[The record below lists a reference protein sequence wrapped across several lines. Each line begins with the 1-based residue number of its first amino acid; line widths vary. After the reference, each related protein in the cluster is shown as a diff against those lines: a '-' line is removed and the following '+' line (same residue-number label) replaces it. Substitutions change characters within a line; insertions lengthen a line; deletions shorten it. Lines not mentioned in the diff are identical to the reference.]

1 MGQLRKINNNTSGR
15 LKKISNNTQN
25 SNINFVPTGNPT
37 LKQSGNLSQGGGS
50 LLYSESG
57 SGSLF
62 KKKKDNIS
70 TLDSVLTTIGD
81 AALESTQATLGLVE
95 NLVSDPL
102 TRLTGAVVGIFNKDL
117 SKQIK
122 DYADN
127 DIVGSM
133 FGKSDD
139 LNIGLISKESRKM
152 IDEYSLLGDVGDA
165 VSQGVGTSLGL
176 GAAGSVI
183 SGVESGVIGSAATSK
198 GVQAANTF
206 ATSGISSY
214 NSKLSEMHKA
224 GYDEHNSQI
233 AALKEGI
240 FEGITEN
247 IGAGIPGLN
256 TSGAFESLETSLG
269 NAITK
274 SLNKTAG
281 KIAVNVL
288 KAGEESSEEFFNN
301 LFNEVSDRILYQID
315 KNYTYGKNEKSDSLI
330 KDIFNEKTLEAMVSA
345 GISSAL
351 TMGGSNVFDKVSTNK
366 AIKSYAKDNNISFK
380 EARDTI
386 NKYKQT
392 ISENLQRNGEESIVE
407 ANQQASALALRSAK
421 DGSIAYNEN
430 RLKNLLKVTNDTE
443 ENIRKDLVSGRYDR
457 YTFKKGTNANENALE
472 MSFRDAGADN
482 SQRTKD
488 LVDLGKSIQNATKNK
503 VQVRATNRE
512 QLLQNNNVLN
522 SINKDIR
529 ISQQELIKEEQ
540 QEINRINNEYEAQL
554 NSIDSTGM
562 LDETLEASIR
572 LEQQEKIQNVR
583 QEYTRRLS
591 EVKDKIQNEF
601 LNNLNGFMTKDEN
614 GNAVLVVNYD
624 STNTESGK
632 FIIGHELTHTLENV
646 EGYEEYKKLINDYY
660 QKNNSE
666 EYNNHKKQLEK
677 LYANNKGNIEAEMTA
692 DLTGKM
698 FSDEKFLTNM
708 LNTKANMFTNI
719 YSKVKELYYKAT
731 GQQEKAQLEE
741 IMRNFRNVY
750 AKVKNADIDKEV
762 KLSLSEDNGIQ
773 TINDYIKSNNYTFNK
788 NGVLTVN
795 NLTDK
800 QIKDLVKIYHT
811 TGYEDVSTDY
821 LVDSLKKGNMPLQRE
836 VADRFIEKELGY
848 KPTIDTTQVFEDAE
862 GNPLT
867 KEQVEFY
874 KDSAVRDIRGR
885 LIPVYHR
892 TNAEFTEFDNKAGTQ
907 HGKKYGK
914 GFYFSTTPENYG
926 NITMKLYLNAKEGE
940 FKYVPKMGY
949 YIVQNPNQIK
959 NIDNKAPTS
968 SNDIRFS
975 LSTKDNQGR
984 ELTKEQQEFFK
995 DSKVR
1000 DDEGNLKV
1008 MYHGTPDTNFT
1019 IFENNRANSGAGLK
1033 GLTNKGFYF
1042 TDTKQGAEQY
1052 AIPRGERGIG
1062 EAPGVKEVYL
1072 NMTNPLVVDS
1082 VSKEGIKQIKDF
1094 FGIKGNK
1101 KITFNNIDNY
1111 VNKMLYDD
1119 AYNLRSEEQRQA
1131 YFNSTGY
1138 DGVILKGQYGD
1149 EYVVFNSNQI
1159 KDVNNINPTDN
1170 PDIRY
1175 SLSTKDNQGNEV
1187 APGMQKYM
1195 SDSRA
1200 RVDEDINKPLVKVY
1214 HTTTNEGQQFNEF
1227 NPVGTEY
1234 YRFGNQVVN
1243 YYTNSKEMSGSYAD
1257 QNYIMADTKK
1267 ITTMKEVKDY
1277 IKTLNILGWGS
1288 HYNYELVEEDGK
1300 YKLVDNSM
1308 LPNRDKTRRQLYDE
1322 ANEFKKTLTEKEL
1335 NQFKDMFEHSW
1346 DFTSDGRYNIDS
1358 YLMNRKYEF
1367 GSEEDMIAQ
1376 KYLDIDNKPAEEA
1389 GIYWDAIMR
1398 GAKYHTVKTF
1408 DSKEDLFRNIK
1419 SLGSASAKRQYE
1431 GYVNITN
1438 PYIVD
1443 AEKRNWNQVISKSN
1457 DFIDQLDET
1466 LSDETKN
1473 NLTRLYRESENK
1485 SAELRDEFNVLENA
1499 IRGMWNSAVEDD
1511 IKKVSEV
1518 VKKVGYNEIEEVLND
1533 TPTGIMGVNGWYN
1546 LADALK
1552 EQGIVGDSTSKL
1564 IIDDFK
1570 LPDYLKEYIKENYNK
1585 EIPTQQLWANNASKL
1600 FNQLGMKTTLKDLY
1614 NTNQQKYL
1622 EFDKYRMPENYFIE
1636 KISSDEDYVD
1646 LGELNDILETR
1657 AEIMGADVVA
1667 NEIARAAS
1675 VGFSKPEMIRLWGTS
1690 KTTNDI
1696 VKEVIASNQDGTTNY
1711 DGVIIKNVYDY
1722 GGKSETKK
1730 TANNLYITFNSN
1742 QFKAVDNENPTDDPD
1757 IRYSMSEEQ
1766 ETTPNEDA
1774 IRNQIVKEMPEL
1786 PFVEDTDKGIE
1797 NNNITPYTNSKGGIL
1812 SDEDIKTRA
1821 NELINEKINRNTLRT
1836 NERALEEAKISLNL
1850 DKQKVDEFN
1859 NSLNQYRGMTS
1870 EQLSQSKARDD
1881 IYDFVQKNSTMT
1893 YKENFEDETLKKAKN
1908 ELRKTKIKITDEL
1921 KNSITDYNEF
1931 KKSVFGKLTLSN
1943 EGQGVDSVY
1952 NEFKEMYPS
1961 YFEEL
1966 NTEEDMLYKLKDFME
1981 SNTNTINEETYEL
1994 TPNEIKSFAD
2004 RIYYALQRGRLSE
2017 SELNKYV
2024 SEINS
2029 KMENVYNRRL
2039 AINKYREDAKQYTKN
2054 LDLIK
2059 DKKMGILYQINT
2071 AKRNIRDIMPKDMAE
2086 EWYNHYIKPVS
2097 DNNAKANIT
2106 HQYYND
2112 RIAKYNLN
2120 DEESTYVQMIGEKG
2134 HNPQTTLTDNQIID
2148 FYNKN
2153 QNKIDKAKCEKAVE
2167 EFRSIYDELYNSIN
2181 QVLRA
2186 NGYKGLEYRK
2196 GYFPHFIEEKS
2207 TSFLGKLAEK
2217 MGWKKPSGAL
2227 PTDIAGITE
2236 EFKPGKAW
2244 TSFAQQRTGD
2254 ATDYNALKGF
2264 DNYLNGAMDVIFH
2277 TEDIQKLRA
2286 LENEIRYQYSDKGVK
2301 EKIDS
2306 IMNDDSLDIEEK
2318 YEQIQSTLSNVRNN
2332 PLGNLVSEIREYTNN
2347 LANKKSFTDR
2357 SMEQLFGRN
2366 TYSISKQIM
2375 SRVSANMVGANV
2387 SSAMTNFIPIT
2398 QAWGGMSTKNL
2409 FKGIQSTIQ
2418 ATFKDDGF
2426 SNNSVWLTNRTKQAD
2441 RLYKSKLDKINEKL
2455 GIPFEAVD
2463 SFTSNVIVRGK
2474 YLDNIEKGMSEQ
2486 EAISNAD
2493 EFAKDVMAGRSKG
2506 ETPTA
2511 FNKTNPLLKMFTAFQ
2526 LEVNN
2531 QYGYMFKDLPASA
2544 GEAKDKLAAAL
2555 LKVFLGA
2562 FLYNWLSEKIT
2573 GRKSAFSPIDTAI
2586 DNIETA
2592 TNENLDFGQK
2602 LQAITK
2608 DVSQELPFVSGIV
2621 GGGRLPISSAIPF
2634 ANRSEYQDSA
2644 LELMVEAFG
2653 EDEAKKSKAQ
2663 KELLKEFSKPIYFL
2677 ALPFAGGQIKK
2688 TIEGAE
2694 MYSHEL
2700 PGSYTTSGN
2709 LRFEAPQ
2716 DTLGKAQALVF
2727 GQYASEN
2734 AREYFDKG
2742 YSALTPKQVQEAQNA
2757 DLSINEY
2764 REYQKGIKG
2773 KTKISEQVDYINSL
2787 PYSEE
2792 QKESL
2797 IKDKTKK
2804 DIDVSNYNNYD
2815 SYDEFNYAMNN
2826 PAKYDIIKQI
2836 VDYRTYNTYND
2847 DIKKIKANSNN
2858 AKKEVINYIEKLNLN
2873 KYQKTMLYRISG
2885 GYSIKNYKDEMYNY
2899 INSLNITAN
2908 EKKNIWKE
2916 LYGG

>member
-1 MGQLRKINNNTSGR
+1 MYHGTRSDFTIFDINKSGA
-15 LKKISNNTQN
+15 S
-25 SNINFVPTGNPT
+25 
-37 LKQSGNLSQGGGS
+37 
-50 LLYSESG
+50 
-57 SGSLF
+57 
-62 KKKKDNIS
+62 
-70 TLDSVLTTIGD
+70 
-81 AALESTQATLGLVE
+81 
-95 NLVSDPL
+95 
-102 TRLTGAVVGIFNKDL
+102 
-117 SKQIK
+117 SKQAKVGFWFTENKQGAENFGNSVWYGDNEKAKSMEVYLDIK
-122 DYADN
+122 NPKIYDAVDNTAEINKIDN
-127 DIVGSM
+127 DI
-133 FGKSDD
+133 KENKEK
-139 LNIGLISKESRKM
+139 LNKIKDK
-152 IDEYSLLGDVGDA
+152 Y
-165 VSQGVGTSLGL
+165 
-176 GAAGSVI
+176 
-183 SGVESGVIGSAATSK
+183 
-198 GVQAANTF
+198 
-206 ATSGISSY
+206 GISSFY
-214 NSKLSEMHKA
+214 TSYDGEMFLR
-224 GYDEHNSQI
+224 Y
-233 AALKEGI
+233 
-240 FEGITEN
+240 
-247 IGAGIPGLN
+247 AGIYG
-256 TSGAFESLETSLG
+256 
-269 NAITK
+269 
-274 SLNKTAG
+274 
-281 KIAVNVL
+281 
-288 KAGEESSEEFFNN
+288 SEY
-301 LFNEVSDRILYQID
+301 S
-315 KNYTYGKNEKSDSLI
+315 NYTDTEIINMIKSDYNLDKEIRNNPEEYLNEI
-330 KDIFNEKTLEAMVSA
+330 K
-345 GISSAL
+345 
-351 TMGGSNVFDKVSTNK
+351 
-366 AIKSYAKDNNISFK
+366 
-380 EARDTI
+380 
-386 NKYKQT
+386 Q
-392 ISENLQRNGEESIVE
+392 
-407 ANQQASALALRSAK
+407 
-421 DGSIAYNEN
+421 
-430 RLKNLLKVTNDTE
+430 
-443 ENIRKDLVSGRYDR
+443 YD
-457 YTFKKGTNANENALE
+457 
-472 MSFRDAGADN
+472 
-482 SQRTKD
+482 
-488 LVDLGKSIQNATKNK
+488 
-503 VQVRATNRE
+503 
-512 QLLQNNNVLN
+512 
-522 SINKDIR
+522 
-529 ISQQELIKEEQ
+529 
-540 QEINRINNEYEAQL
+540 
-554 NSIDSTGM
+554 
-562 LDETLEASIR
+562 
-572 LEQQEKIQNVR
+572 
-583 QEYTRRLS
+583 
-591 EVKDKIQNEF
+591 
-601 LNNLNGFMTKDEN
+601 
-614 GNAVLVVNYD
+614 
-624 STNTESGK
+624 
-632 FIIGHELTHTLENV
+632 
-646 EGYEEYKKLINDYY
+646 EYKKNEDKYY
-660 QKNNSE
+660 R
-666 EYNNHKKQLEK
+666 EK
-677 LYANNKGNIEAEMTA
+677 ENLKYTDSYEQFRSDIYAIAGKDAYDANIGG
-692 DLTGKM
+692 TGM
-698 FSDEKFLTNM
+698 AIDNENEVM
-708 LNTKANMFTNI
+708 
-719 YSKVKELYYKAT
+719 SKYV
-731 GQQEKAQLEE
+731 AQL
-741 IMRNFRNVY
+741 
-750 AKVKNADIDKEV
+750 
-762 KLSLSEDNGIQ
+762 
-773 TINDYIKSNNYTFNK
+773 
-788 NGVLTVN
+788 
-795 NLTDK
+795 
-800 QIKDLVKIYHT
+800 
-811 TGYEDVSTDY
+811 
-821 LVDSLKKGNMPLQRE
+821 
-836 VADRFIEKELGY
+836 
-848 KPTIDTTQVFEDAE
+848 
-862 GNPLT
+862 
-867 KEQVEFY
+867 KEQGYDGIIIRNTNYDTDTLGKENNQYVAFY
-874 KDSAVRDIRGR
+874 
-885 LIPVYHR
+885 
-892 TNAEFTEFDNKAGTQ
+892 
-907 HGKKYGK
+907 
-914 GFYFSTTPENYG
+914 
-926 NITMKLYLNAKEGE
+926 
-940 FKYVPKMGY
+940 
-949 YIVQNPNQIK
+949 PNQIK
-959 NIDNKAPTS
+959 NVDN
-968 SNDIRFS
+968 
-975 LSTKDNQGR
+975 L
-984 ELTKEQQEFFK
+984 
-995 DSKVR
+995 
-1000 DDEGNLKV
+1000 
-1008 MYHGTPDTNFT
+1008 
-1019 IFENNRANSGAGLK
+1019 
-1033 GLTNKGFYF
+1033 
-1042 TDTKQGAEQY
+1042 
-1052 AIPRGERGIG
+1052 
-1062 EAPGVKEVYL
+1062 
-1072 NMTNPLVVDS
+1072 
-1082 VSKEGIKQIKDF
+1082 
-1094 FGIKGNK
+1094 
-1101 KITFNNIDNY
+1101 
-1111 VNKMLYDD
+1111 
-1119 AYNLRSEEQRQA
+1119 
-1131 YFNSTGY
+1131 
-1138 DGVILKGQYGD
+1138 
-1149 EYVVFNSNQI
+1149 
-1159 KDVNNINPTDN
+1159 NPT
-1170 PDIRY
+1170 
-1175 SLSTKDNQGNEV
+1175 G
-1187 APGMQKYM
+1187 
-1195 SDSRA
+1195 
-1200 RVDEDINKPLVKVY
+1200 
-1214 HTTTNEGQQFNEF
+1214 
-1227 NPVGTEY
+1227 
-1234 YRFGNQVVN
+1234 
-1243 YYTNSKEMSGSYAD
+1243 
-1257 QNYIMADTKK
+1257 
-1267 ITTMKEVKDY
+1267 
-1277 IKTLNILGWGS
+1277 
-1288 HYNYELVEEDGK
+1288 
-1300 YKLVDNSM
+1300 
-1308 LPNRDKTRRQLYDE
+1308 
-1322 ANEFKKTLTEKEL
+1322 
-1335 NQFKDMFEHSW
+1335 
-1346 DFTSDGRYNIDS
+1346 
-1358 YLMNRKYEF
+1358 
-1367 GSEEDMIAQ
+1367 
-1376 KYLDIDNKPAEEA
+1376 
-1389 GIYWDAIMR
+1389 
-1398 GAKYHTVKTF
+1398 
-1408 DSKEDLFRNIK
+1408 
-1419 SLGSASAKRQYE
+1419 
-1431 GYVNITN
+1431 
-1438 PYIVD
+1438 
-1443 AEKRNWNQVISKSN
+1443 
-1457 DFIDQLDET
+1457 
-1466 LSDETKN
+1466 
-1473 NLTRLYRESENK
+1473 
-1485 SAELRDEFNVLENA
+1485 
-1499 IRGMWNSAVEDD
+1499 
-1511 IKKVSEV
+1511 
-1518 VKKVGYNEIEEVLND
+1518 
-1533 TPTGIMGVNGWYN
+1533 
-1546 LADALK
+1546 
-1552 EQGIVGDSTSKL
+1552 
-1564 IIDDFK
+1564 
-1570 LPDYLKEYIKENYNK
+1570 
-1585 EIPTQQLWANNASKL
+1585 
-1600 FNQLGMKTTLKDLY
+1600 
-1614 NTNQQKYL
+1614 
-1622 EFDKYRMPENYFIE
+1622 
-1636 KISSDEDYVD
+1636 
-1646 LGELNDILETR
+1646 
-1657 AEIMGADVVA
+1657 
-1667 NEIARAAS
+1667 
-1675 VGFSKPEMIRLWGTS
+1675 
-1690 KTTNDI
+1690 
-1696 VKEVIASNQDGTTNY
+1696 
-1711 DGVIIKNVYDY
+1711 
-1722 GGKSETKK
+1722 
-1730 TANNLYITFNSN
+1730 
-1742 QFKAVDNENPTDDPD
+1742 DPD

-1797 NNNITPYTNSKGGIL
+1797 NNNITPYTNSRGGIL

-1893 YKENFEDETLKKAKN
+1893 YKENFEDETLKKAKS

-2004 RIYYALQRGRLSE
+2004 RIYYALQIGRLSE

-2086 EWYNHYIKPVS
+2086 EWYNHYIQPVS

-2112 RIAKYNLN
+2112 RKAKYNLN

-2277 TEDIQKLRA
+2277 TEDIQKLRE

-2301 EKIDS
+2301 EKINS

-2318 YEQIQSTLSNVRNN
+2318 YDQIQSTLSNVRNN

-2347 LANKKSFTDR
+2347 LANKKSFSDR

-2653 EDEAKKSKAQ
+2653 EDEAKKAKAQ
-2663 KELLKEFSKPIYFL
+2663 KELIKEFSKPIYFL

-2764 REYQKGIKG
+2764 REYQKGMKG
-2773 KTKISEQVDYINSL
+2773 KTKISDQVDYINSL

-2815 SYDEFNYAMNN
+2815 SYDEFDYAMNN

-2885 GYSIKNYKDEMYNY
+2885 GYSIKNYKNEMYNY